1 MDPDDLAYKKS
12 VRNMSVV
19 LAVIVITI
27 FAALV
32 ASPYLFPTTS
42 TFQTSTT
49 FVSAFGFTLYL
60 RINTTTLAP
69 DGNLQINGWLNS
81 SSGSVSNITAAD
93 TWGIGPANLWT
104 AACTSGWPIGVGV
117 IRGHYTQD
125 NSTFGTL
132 YPIPIPAYKCLVGN
146 PAPNSF
152 LLEPHSSKALV
163 TLNGTPQ
170 YWVLQSNYTLNT
182 RGFPPGT
189 YTAVLA
195 DEWGDV
201 MTTNFIVS

>member
-49 FVSAFGFTLYL
+49 LGSAFGFTLYL
-60 RINTTTLAP
+60 QINTTAPSP
-69 DGNLQINGWLNS
+69 DGHLQIIGWLNS
-81 SSGSVSNITAAD
+81 SSESIFNKTAAD
-93 TWGIGPANLWT
+93 SWEMGPADLWT
-104 AACTSGWPIGVGV
+104 TACTSGWPIGVGV
-117 IRGHYTQD
+117 MQGHYTED
-125 NSTFGTL
+125 NFTFGTL
-132 YPIPIPAYKCLVGN
+132 YPIPIPAYPCPVGS
-146 PAPNSF
+146 PSPNSF

-163 TLNGTPQ
+163 TLNGTPE
-170 YWVLQSNYTLNT
+170 YWVLQSSYTLNT
-182 RGFPPGT
+182 NGLPPGT

-201 MTTNFIVS
+201 VTTNFVVS